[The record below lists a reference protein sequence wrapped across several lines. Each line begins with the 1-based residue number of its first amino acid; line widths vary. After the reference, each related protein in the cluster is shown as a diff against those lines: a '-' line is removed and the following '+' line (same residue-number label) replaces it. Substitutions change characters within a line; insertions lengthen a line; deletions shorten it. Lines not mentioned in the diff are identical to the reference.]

1 MGCRVLVAV
10 VLAGVLVGVSPP
22 PAPVSAQGPS
32 LTCDVPFPAGGR
44 ALAASN
50 HDCWMS
56 ESGGQGAAAWPP
68 AASFAEGSV
77 VTVYSL
83 RWSGDGA
90 VRLYCS
96 AESGRGPDY
105 DRWFVAAAVRG
116 GSTIER
122 ASYGIRA
129 ASVPGGDR
137 LVSSF
142 FGGRDERVEWD
153 RGSRYDA
160 AAGRWVSRSWE
171 VDRSRAAPPTPAFM
185 RAAPEPSEPAGG
197 ARESAR
203 RPARPG
209 YTCPDFG
216 LLARRLGGR
225 IDESVGGPGVPAR
238 CLDTQ
243 GGAGAIFNG
252 DELNVQ
258 ARYLPAL
265 GRFGGDGGGGTRWAN
280 QPQGSSPGGEGG
292 GGVPGGQDCGGENN
306 AVCNDPG
313 GGNHGPDGRGPNGNR
328 NTRRP
333 REGQGGVV
341 ETPGQSWDGVPGS
354 GRRLADAPVVAALS
368 SGMACVERESVVLRR
383 HRRQRWVDDSHAEYD
398 PGCDLSAAGLPPGQ
412 SAAGLRPAYCG
423 SEGFDLGGSRVVQSG
438 YWETWWEHVWEANP
452 ARTDDHY
459 PWARVFWQDGGG
471 RPGFESGGVIV
482 GDDGAGA
489 CLVEQ
494 GFVRNPALPGVVPPV
509 AARLAGRWADYASG
523 TVPVRCPKEDG
534 SAGFTSAP
542 AGAQGAGF
550 DVFVSLDF
558 APLVHDE
565 ARAESYTLAQYES
578 ARPCSDWPAGA
589 DPAPVPGVDCG
600 VRLPVSAARQRRL
613 DSFGRWIRTS
623 AGTGR
628 ITSLFV
634 DDPNGD
640 DGALVGRPARVRV
653 ERPFRARYALGRRR
667 RRRVRRR
674 GRGPEVRPSRVVVGG
689 LRPARLPRRRGCG
702 FAVGR
707 VGGAGASAGR
717 GRDGRV
723 ARVASAGGGLRR
735 PHRGVVHCRGRLPAG
750 AGCVPCAAPGDRA
763 GGWAVAR
770 RSQCESVAGVRD
782 RRSGVAAWSLNR
794 RAWSIWSAVNTGSPR
809 RFTSVCPGGCTSS
822 STGSPRI

>member
-1 MGCRVLVAV
+1 MR
-10 VLAGVLVGVSPP
+10 
-22 PAPVSAQGPS
+22 
-32 LTCDVPFPAGGR
+32 
-44 ALAASN
+44 
-50 HDCWMS
+50 
-56 ESGGQGAAAWPP
+56 
-68 AASFAEGSV
+68 
-77 VTVYSL
+77 YS
-83 RWSGDGA
+83 WSGDGA

-341 ETPGQSWDGVPGS
+341 ETPGQLWDGVPGS

-398 PGCDLSAAGLPPGQ
+398 PGCDL

-634 DDPNGD
+634 DDAAAMMAHSWDVRRASGLSGRFELDTPW
-640 DGALVGRPARVRV
+640 DGGAGVGSGAAAEARRFGPPVSSWADCGRRDFLVGAGADSLWGAWVAQARPQAAGETAGSLGLLRLAEGFDGRTAVSCTAGGDCRPEPGAFLARHLAI
-653 ERPFRARYALGRRR
+653 EREAGRLHADRSAN
-667 RRRVRRR
+667 
-674 GRGPEVRPSRVVVGG
+674 PSRV
-689 LRPARLPRRRGCG
+689 CG
-702 FAVGR
+702 I
-707 VGGAGASAGR
+707 
-717 GRDGRV
+717 
-723 ARVASAGGGLRR
+723 
-735 PHRGVVHCRGRLPAG
+735 
-750 AGCVPCAAPGDRA
+750 GDR
-763 GGWAVAR
+763 V
-770 RSQCESVAGVRD
+770 
-782 RRSGVAAWSLNR
+782 
-794 RAWSIWSAVNTGSPR
+794 SP
-809 RFTSVCPGGCTSS
+809 PG
-822 STGSPRI
+822 P

>member
-1 MGCRVLVAV
+1 MWCRVLVAI
-10 VLAGVLVGVSPP
+10 VLVGVLVGVSPP

-44 ALAASN
+44 ARAASN
-50 HDCWMS
+50 HDCWMP
-56 ESGGQGAAAWPP
+56 ESGGQGAAAWPS

-83 RWSGDGA
+83 RWTGNGA

-96 AESGRGPDY
+96 AQSGRGPDY

-122 ASYGIRA
+122 AAYGIRA

-142 FGGRDERVEWD
+142 FGGRDARVEWD

-185 RAAPEPSEPAGG
+185 RPAPERRELDGG
-197 ARESAR
+197 REAAR
-203 RPARPG
+203 RPQPRAG
-209 YTCPDFG
+209 YTCPASG
-216 LLARRLGGR
+216 LLARQLGDR
-225 IDESVGGPGVPAR
+225 VEESVAGPGVPVR
-238 CLDTQ
+238 CLDPQ
-243 GGAGAIFNG
+243 GGAGAIFSG
-252 DELNVQ
+252 DELNVDAQ
-258 ARYLPAL
+258 YLPAR
-265 GRFGGDGGGGTRWAN
+265 GRFGDGA
-280 QPQGSSPGGEGG
+280 
-292 GGVPGGQDCGGENN
+292 
-306 AVCNDPG
+306 
-313 GGNHGPDGRGPNGNR
+313 GPRQ
-328 NTRRP
+328 
-333 REGQGGVV
+333 GQGLVV
-341 ETPGQSWDGVPGS
+341 ETPRPPRDDAAGR

-383 HRRQRWVDDSHAEYD
+383 YRRQRWVDNSYAEYD
-398 PGCDLSAAGLPPGQ
+398 PACDLSAAGLLPGQ
-412 SAAGLRPAYCG
+412 SANGLRPAYCG

-438 YWETWWEHVWEANP
+438 YSETWWEHVWEANP

-459 PWARVFWQDGGG
+459 PWARIFWQDGGG
-471 RPGFESGGVIV
+471 RPGLESGGVIV

-494 GFVRNPALPGVVPPV
+494 GFVRNPALPRVVPPV

-542 AGAQGAGF
+542 AGAHGAGF

-558 APLVHDE
+558 APLVHEE
-565 ARAESYTLAQYES
+565 ARGESYTLAQYES

-628 ITSLFV
+628 ITSFFV
-634 DDPNGD
+634 DDAPAMMAHSWDVRRASGLSGRFELD
-640 DGALVGRPARVRV
+640 TPWDGGAGVGSGAAAEARRFGPPVSSWADCGRRDFLVGAGADSLWGAWVAQARPQAAGETAGSLGLLRLAEGFDGRDAVSCTAGGDCRPEPGAFLARHLAI
-653 ERPFRARYALGRRR
+653 EREAGRFRADRSAS
-667 RRRVRRR
+667 
-674 GRGPEVRPSRVVVGG
+674 PSRV
-689 LRPARLPRRRGCG
+689 CG
-702 FAVGR
+702 I
-707 VGGAGASAGR
+707 
-717 GRDGRV
+717 
-723 ARVASAGGGLRR
+723 
-735 PHRGVVHCRGRLPAG
+735 
-750 AGCVPCAAPGDRA
+750 GDR
-763 GGWAVAR
+763 V
-770 RSQCESVAGVRD
+770 
-782 RRSGVAAWSLNR
+782 
-794 RAWSIWSAVNTGSPR
+794 SP
-809 RFTSVCPGGCTSS
+809 PG
-822 STGSPRI
+822 P

>member
-1 MGCRVLVAV
+1 MWCRVLVAV
-10 VLAGVLVGVSPP
+10 VLAGAGVGVSPP

-32 LTCDVPFPAGGR
+32 LTCDVPFPTGGR
-44 ALAASN
+44 ARAASS
-50 HDCWMS
+50 HDCWMP

-83 RWSGDGA
+83 RWTGDGA

-142 FGGRDERVEWD
+142 FGGRDARVEWD

-160 AAGRWVSRSWE
+160 AARRWVSRSWE
-171 VDRSRAAPPTPAFM
+171 VDRSRVAPATPAFM
-185 RAAPEPSEPAGG
+185 RPALER
-197 ARESAR
+197 RELDDGREAAR
-203 RPARPG
+203 RPQPRAG
-209 YTCPDFG
+209 YTCPASG
-216 LLARRLGGR
+216 LLARQLGDR
-225 IDESVGGPGVPAR
+225 VEESVAGPGVPVR
-238 CLDTQ
+238 CLDPQ
-243 GGAGAIFNG
+243 GGARAIFSG
-252 DELNVQ
+252 DELNVDAQ
-258 ARYLPAL
+258 YLPAR
-265 GRFGGDGGGGTRWAN
+265 GRFGDGA
-280 QPQGSSPGGEGG
+280 
-292 GGVPGGQDCGGENN
+292 
-306 AVCNDPG
+306 
-313 GGNHGPDGRGPNGNR
+313 GPRQ
-328 NTRRP
+328 
-333 REGQGGVV
+333 GQGLVV
-341 ETPGQSWDGVPGS
+341 ETPRPPRDGMPGS
-354 GRRLADAPVVAALS
+354 GRRLADAPLVAALS

-383 HRRQRWVDDSHAEYD
+383 YRRQRWVDDSYAEYD
-398 PGCDLSAAGLPPGQ
+398 PACDLSAAGLPPGQ
-412 SAAGLRPAYCG
+412 SANGLRSAYCG

-438 YWETWWEHVWEANP
+438 YWETWWEYVWEANP
-452 ARTDDHY
+452 PRTDDHY

-471 RPGFESGGVIV
+471 RPGLESGGVIV

-489 CLVEQ
+489 CLVER

-509 AARLAGRWADYASG
+509 AAHLAGRWADYASG

-558 APLVHDE
+558 APLVHEE

-578 ARPCSDWPAGA
+578 ARPCSAWPAGA

-600 VRLPVSAARQRRL
+600 VGLPVSAGRQRRL

-634 DDPNGD
+634 DDAAAMMAHSWDVRRASGLSGRFELDTPW
-640 DGALVGRPARVRV
+640 DGGAGVGSGAAAEARRFGPPVSSWADCGRRDFLVGAGADSLWGAWVAEARPQAAAETAGSLGLLRLAEGLDGRNAVSCTAGGDCRPEPGAFLARRLAI
-653 ERPFRARYALGRRR
+653 EREAGRLRADRSAN
-667 RRRVRRR
+667 
-674 GRGPEVRPSRVVVGG
+674 PSRV
-689 LRPARLPRRRGCG
+689 CG
-702 FAVGR
+702 I
-707 VGGAGASAGR
+707 
-717 GRDGRV
+717 
-723 ARVASAGGGLRR
+723 
-735 PHRGVVHCRGRLPAG
+735 
-750 AGCVPCAAPGDRA
+750 GDR
-763 GGWAVAR
+763 V
-770 RSQCESVAGVRD
+770 
-782 RRSGVAAWSLNR
+782 
-794 RAWSIWSAVNTGSPR
+794 SP
-809 RFTSVCPGGCTSS
+809 PG
-822 STGSPRI
+822 P